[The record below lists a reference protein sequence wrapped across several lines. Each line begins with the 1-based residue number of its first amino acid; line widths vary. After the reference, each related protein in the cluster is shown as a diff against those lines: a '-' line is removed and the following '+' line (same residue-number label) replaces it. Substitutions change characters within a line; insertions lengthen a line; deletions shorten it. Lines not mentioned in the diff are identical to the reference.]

1 MKSHSEIQRI
11 KLNAPNSQYKCTQV
25 GSSSQVI
32 FGQRVNLDTSI
43 VATNKHLFLF
53 FFSFFFCRIL
63 FNFANS
69 ENPDEM
75 ANYETSDQ
83 ELRCLFVC
91 LS

>member
-1 MKSHSEIQRI
+1 MKSHLEIQRI

-32 FGQRVNLDTSI
+32 FGKQVNLDTSI
-43 VATNKHLFLF
+43 VATNMCLFLLLF
-53 FFSFFFCRIL
+53 CSFFCGII

-75 ANYETSDQ
+75 AHYETSHRD
-83 ELRCLFVC
+83 LHCLLV
-91 LS
+91 

>member
-25 GSSSQVI
+25 GSSSKVI
-32 FGQRVNLDTSI
+32 FGQRVNLDTRI
-43 VATNKHLFLF
+43 VATNMIF
-53 FFSFFFCRIL
+53 FIYFFCGII

-75 ANYETSDQ
+75 AHYTTSDQ
-83 ELRCLFVC
+83 DLHCLFE
-91 LS
+91 LIFYH